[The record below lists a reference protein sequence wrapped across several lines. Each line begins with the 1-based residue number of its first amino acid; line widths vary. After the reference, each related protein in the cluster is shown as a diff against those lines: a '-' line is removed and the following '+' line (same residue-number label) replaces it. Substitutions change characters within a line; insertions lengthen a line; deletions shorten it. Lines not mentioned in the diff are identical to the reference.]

1 MRNRF
6 GDFLRIGNIGMTNSP
21 LVKDLL
27 VLTADPTMQS
37 TIQTLLEKRRNA
49 LGISSFTV
57 DFQTH
62 RHRDSGCRTAPG
74 LVINPLQNRYRRA
87 MVVFDFHGSGESRR
101 TASQLEI
108 DLERDLGNAGWGS
121 DGVAVVSID
130 PELEAWVF
138 GSSAVHLEEVIGWSQ
153 RQSIREWLEINGHV
167 SVGVPKPTDPQT
179 AFDEMLR
186 LHGTR
191 RSRTLF
197 AKLARRVSLARCQD
211 RAFQKFRTTLQ
222 RWFPAQ

>member
-1 MRNRF
+1 MRDRF

-49 LGISSFTV
+49 LGISSCTV

-62 RHRDSGCRTAPG
+62 RHRNSGCRTAPG
-74 LVINPLQNRYRRA
+74 LVINPLQKKYRRA

-108 DLERDLGNAGWGS
+108 DLERDLRNAGWGS
-121 DGVAVVSID
+121 RQRRCR
-130 PELEAWVF
+130 
-138 GSSAVHLEEVIGWSQ
+138 VH
-153 RQSIREWLEINGHV
+153 
-167 SVGVPKPTDPQT
+167 
-179 AFDEMLR
+179 
-186 LHGTR
+186 
-191 RSRTLF
+191 RSRIGSLGVWLVRRTF
-197 AKLARRVSLARCQD
+197 ARSDRLVATSEHPPMAGIKRPCVSGGGQANR
-211 RAFQKFRTTLQ
+211 
-222 RWFPAQ
+222 PANGV

>member
-1 MRNRF
+1 
-6 GDFLRIGNIGMTNSP
+6 MTNST

-27 VLTADPTMQS
+27 VLAADPTIQR
-37 TIQTLLEKRRNA
+37 TIQTLLKERRDA
-49 LGISSFTV
+49 LGISTLTV

-74 LVINPLQNRYRRA
+74 AVINPLRNQYRRA
-87 MVVFDFHGSGESRR
+87 MIVFDFHGSGESRR

-108 DLERDLGNAGWGS
+108 DLERDLRNAGWGS
-121 DGVAVVSID
+121 DRVAVVSIE

-153 RQSIREWLEINGHV
+153 PQSIREWLEFNGHV

-191 RSRTLF
+191 RSRALF
-197 AKLARRVSLARCQD
+197 AKLAHRVSLARCQD
-211 RAFQKFRTTLQ
+211 RAFQKFRSTLQ
-222 RWFPAQ
+222 RWFPA